1 MLKASAVA
9 LGLALAAAIPANAQN
24 SCTGSASCTA
34 SVNAQLNI
42 PALVSLQVGS
52 SGNFALTAPTVSDI
66 TTNGYVQDAGPAIT
80 VKANRSW
87 TLSVSTTNV
96 TNWTYTG
103 TEGGVKPISDLTWS
117 TTSGGTYNAITGT
130 PAVLATGSKTNAGAP
145 SVYFRT
151 LYPNNFGDNRNSV
164 GQYDINVTFTLTA
177 P

>member
-24 SCTGSASCTA
+24 SCTGTASCTA
-34 SVNAQLNI
+34 SVSATLDI

-52 SGNFALTAPTVSDI
+52 SGSFALTAPAVTDI

-96 TNWTYTG
+96 TNWNYSG
-103 TEGGVKPISDLTWS
+103 TQGGVKPIGDLTWS
-117 TTSGGTYNAITGT
+117 TTSGGTYNAISGT
-130 PAVLATGSKTNAGAP
+130 PAVLATGAKTNAGAP
-145 SVYFRT
+145 TIFFRT
-151 LYPNNFGDNRNSV
+151 LYPNDFGDNRNAV
-164 GQYDINVTFTLTA
+164 GTYDINLTFTLTA